1 MINNFAIVLAAGA
14 STRMNSCKTSLMWRD
29 RKNLL
34 SYQVEEFLL
43 AGITPIVVLGPH
55 NWERRA
61 DCLPGSI
68 AVINNQP
75 SDGKTSSILIGLKH
89 LPRDFHTLA
98 ISAVDQPRSA
108 WIYQRLLQASESSD
122 APITAPIYQGKMGH
136 PLFFSPEV
144 LPNLENLREESFGL
158 RQVVQDFYPN
168 IQQVEFDTSD
178 VLMDLNTPESYQAEF
193 LKLPT
198 IPVLNSLLS
207 LTQRL
212 SGS

>member
-1 MINNFAIVLAAGA
+1 
-14 STRMNSCKTSLMWRD
+14 MWRD
-29 RKNLL
+29 HKNLL
-34 SYQVEEFLL
+34 SYQLEEFML

-108 WIYQRLLQASESSD
+108 WIYQKLLQARESCD

-144 LPNLENLREESFGL
+144 LSNLENLREESFGL
-158 RQVVQDFYPN
+158 RQVVQDFYRN

-193 LKLPT
+193 IKLPT
-198 IPVLNSLLS
+198 MPVLKYL
-207 LTQRL
+207 
-212 SGS
+212 